1 MSKDPGFV
9 VERWTRLSA
18 ASSIGAAVL
27 LVVLA
32 FGPLLFAANVVDS
45 LTNLFIYLILAV
57 MWNALA
63 GYAGLVSVG
72 QQAFFGLGA
81 YFAIQFSYHGV
92 SVYPALLLGALLAGL
107 VSLPISLLMLRLRA
121 GEFAIGMWVVA
132 ELVHLLVALDPLING
147 ETGVSMIAL
156 NAFSPDGRRAYNYWM
171 ALVAMVGLLAV
182 VFALLRGRLGV
193 SVQAI
198 RDDEDAAESV
208 GVRVLAG
215 KRTIFFLAAFG
226 CALAGSL
233 WLATSITFQP
243 RTYFGIQWT
252 AYMIFMVLVGGLGTF
267 EGPIIGAVI
276 FFLIEYFFGETGVW
290 YLVGLGA
297 SAVVFALFLPRGL
310 WGAVEDRFGI
320 RLLPVGYSLR
330 MLRSNFYP
338 GVAAAAAHDQQ
349 NGGPPPLERGTT
361 GGNENTPK
369 Y

>member
-1 MSKDPGFV
+1 MSADRGFV

-18 ASSIGAAVL
+18 ASSAAAGVIL
-27 LVVLA
+27 IVLA
-32 FGPLLFAANVVDS
+32 VAPWLFDANIVDN
-45 LTNLFIYLILAV
+45 LTNLFIYVILSV

-81 YFAIQFSYHGV
+81 YFAIQLSHYGV
-92 SVYPALLLGALLAGL
+92 SVYPALLLGALVAGL
-107 VSLPISLLMLRLRA
+107 LSLPISALMLRLRG

-132 ELVHLLVALDPLING
+132 ELAHLLVILDPLING
-147 ETGVSMIAL
+147 ETGVSMIGL
-156 NAFSPDGRRAYNYWM
+156 NAFGPDDRRAYNYWM
-171 ALVAMVGLLAV
+171 ALVAMVVLLAA
-182 VFALLRGRLGV
+182 VFVLLRGRLGA

-198 RDDEDAAESV
+198 RDDEDAAKSV

-267 EGPIIGAVI
+267 EGPILGAVI
-276 FFLIEYFFGETGVW
+276 FFLIEYFFGATGVW
-290 YLVGLGA
+290 YLVGLGGA
-297 SAVVFALFLPRGL
+297 AIVFALFLPRGL
-310 WGAVEDRFGI
+310 WGTVEDKLGI
-320 RLLPVGYSLR
+320 RLLPVGYRLR
-330 MLRSNFYP
+330 LLGSDPASRSAT
-338 GVAAAAAHDQQ
+338 AAQDQQ
-349 NGGPPPLERGTT
+349 QS
-361 GGNENTPK
+361 
-369 Y
+369 

>member
-1 MSKDPGFV
+1 MSTDRSFV

-18 ASSIGAAVL
+18 ASSVAAGVI
-27 LVVLA
+27 LVILA
-32 FGPLLFAANVVDS
+32 LAPLVFDANVVDN
-45 LTNLFIYLILAV
+45 LTTLFIYLILSV

-81 YFAIQFSYHGV
+81 YFTIQLSYHGV
-92 SVYPALLLGALLAGL
+92 SVYPALLLGALVAGIL
-107 VSLPISLLMLRLRA
+107 SLPISVLMLRLRS

-132 ELVHLLVALDPLING
+132 ELAHLLVALDPLING
-147 ETGVSMIAL
+147 ETGVSLIGL
-156 NAFSPDGRRAYNYWM
+156 NAYGADDRRAFNYWM
-171 ALVAMVGLLAV
+171 ALAAMVVLLAA
-182 VFALLRGRLGV
+182 VFVLLRGRLGA

-233 WLATSITFQP
+233 WLATSISFQP

-267 EGPIIGAVI
+267 EGPILGGII
-276 FFLIEYFFGETGVW
+276 FFLIEYFFGATGVW
-290 YLVGLGA
+290 YLVGLGGA
-297 SAVVFALFLPRGL
+297 AIVFALFLPRGL
-310 WGAVEDRFGI
+310 WGTVEEKFGI
-320 RLLPVGYSLR
+320 RLLPVGYRLR
-330 MLRSNFYP
+330 MLGSKGP
-338 GVAAAAAHDQQ
+338 DAGLAAAQDGQK
-349 NGGPPPLERGTT
+349 P
-361 GGNENTPK
+361 
-369 Y
+369 